1 MVVQTRMK
9 ESKGEDPMEE
19 TGISCSERDDSPRN
33 KIIRTSVF
41 FFLLPFFFN
50 VDNHMDKIYRIVII
64 LRKKLYA
71 FI

>member
-1 MVVQTRMK
+1 MVQTRMK

-41 FFLLPFFFN
+41 FLLASFFFN